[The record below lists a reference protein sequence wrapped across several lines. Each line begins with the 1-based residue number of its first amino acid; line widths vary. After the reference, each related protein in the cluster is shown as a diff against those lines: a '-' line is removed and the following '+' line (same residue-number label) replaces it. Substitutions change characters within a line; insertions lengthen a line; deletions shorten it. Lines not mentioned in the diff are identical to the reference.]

1 MPGFHL
7 FRVSFAAV
15 RGLLTLF
22 CLFTAAHIHAQ
33 SAVWQATSG
42 EHSIYLGGTVH
53 LLRPSDFPLPEP
65 FETAY
70 QQSDELYFETDVAGL
85 NDFAVQARML
95 QALTYTGA
103 ESLRTVLTDEA
114 YQALSDHLASTGMP
128 IQMLEKFKPGLLVS
142 TLQIMEF
149 QKLGFTPQGVDTYF
163 SARAIGD
170 GKPVGELEPIDAQID
185 FISRMGEG
193 KESEFVRLSLEEL
206 QEIPEAMTQMIDAW
220 RRGDNDMLA
229 TLFVNDMKQVHPEL
243 YDSLLL
249 QRNNAWMLIV
259 ESMFQDADIEFV
271 LVGAA
276 HLVGED
282 GLLSQLQA
290 KGYTITQLP

>member
-1 MPGFHL
+1 MPAIQLFH
-7 FRVSFAAV
+7 VSSAAV
-15 RGLLTLF
+15 RSLLTLL
-22 CLFTAAHIHAQ
+22 CLLLSAHVHAA
-33 SAVWQATSG
+33 SAVWQVSSEDNT
-42 EHSIYLGGTVH
+42 IYLGGTVH

-70 QQSDELYFETDVAGL
+70 QRSDELYFETDVAGL

-95 QALTYTGA
+95 QALTYTGTD
-103 ESLRTVLTDEA
+103 SLRTVLTEET
-114 YQALSDHLASTGMP
+114 YQALNDHLTSTGMP